1 MLKKV
6 AIFADFDLTLT
17 EEYQQIPLVS
27 HYLEQYKKFYN
38 DPKILEHYRKFD
50 PTFSF
55 KQPGDFFRI
64 LHVKRDE
71 ILTHDKT
78 SRIQNGIT
86 WLGQLLCDKQ
96 EGYPL
101 EDLTLE
107 KLYQLGKQIKMTTGC
122 LECFIKLKE
131 KWKEKGIDI
140 HIFIVSVGLKT
151 LIRGAIDGYMERNNI
166 KQQTIL
172 PGNFNLG

>member
-55 KQPGDFFRI
+55 KQPGDFF
-64 LHVKRDE
+64 
-71 ILTHDKT
+71 
-78 SRIQNGIT
+78 
-86 WLGQLLCDKQ
+86 
-96 EGYPL
+96 
-101 EDLTLE
+101 
-107 KLYQLGKQIKMTTGC
+107 
-122 LECFIKLKE
+122 
-131 KWKEKGIDI
+131 
-140 HIFIVSVGLKT
+140 
-151 LIRGAIDGYMERNNI
+151 
-166 KQQTIL
+166 
-172 PGNFNLG
+172 